1 MPGVKGIIMNTS
13 NHLQLKTGKLSAGA
27 FAALL
32 LLTTGAPLVATEI
45 QTLQNT
51 ESSQSGS
58 SGGST
63 QSSAGSHRSGGDSGR
78 SRGDGGGSRGGGSR
92 DGGSRD
98 GGSRGDGG
106 SREGRGGDRGDR
118 GGRNQADRDGN
129 RDGRGDRDHRYGRG
143 DRDRDPRHGH
153 PRYPRYPYRYG
164 GYYGWGGYGGWGVW
178 GGWPWWYP
186 GYGHGPTVIIEA
198 DPYGYSGGR
207 DSGALDLDLTP
218 EKAQIF
224 VDGNFVGQADD
235 YDGFPTFL
243 WLPSGTYDVA
253 FFHEGYQTIVRQY
266 TVRPG
271 VIIDVEDR
279 MFPGQAVPPQEL
291 MTPKSTE
298 RRDAR
303 IERNER
309 QEAEVERREQA
320 AAERGEAAVPSN
332 VGRLYLSLWP
342 PDAAIYLDGNFL
354 GTAEEVGQLSAGLV
368 VEPGD
373 HELEVVRPGY
383 GTSRRTITVPAG
395 ERIEV
400 KFDLDKN

>member
-1 MPGVKGIIMNTS
+1 MNTS
-13 NHLQLKTGKLSAGA
+13 NHLQPKAGKLSAGA

-45 QTLQNT
+45 QTQQNT
-51 ESSQSGS
+51 ENAQSGS
-58 SGGST
+58 SGGAT
-63 QSSAGSHRSGGDSGR
+63 QSSAGSHRSGGD
-78 SRGDGGGSRGGGSR
+78 GGGSRGGSR
-92 DGGSRD
+92 GDGGSR
-98 GGSRGDGG
+98 GGSREGRGDGG
-106 SREGRGGDRGDR
+106 SREGRGDRGNR
-118 GGRNQADRDGN
+118 ADRD
-129 RDGRGDRDHRYGRG
+129 RDGHDRGRDSGDRDHRYGRG
-143 DRDRDPRHGH
+143 DRDRDPRHPHGH

-186 GYGHGPTVIIEA
+186 GYGHGPTVIIET
-198 DPYGYSGGR
+198 DSYGYGSGR
-207 DSGALDLDLTP
+207 DSGALDLDIAP

-243 WLPSGTYDVA
+243 WLPSGTYDIA
-253 FFHEGYQTIVRQY
+253 FYHDGYQTIVRQY

-309 QEAEVERREQA
+309 QEAEVDRRERD
-320 AAERGEAAVPSN
+320 AAERGEASVPSN

-400 KFDLDKN
+400 KFDLEKN